1 MSRGLTPAVAPR
13 EMSAAA
19 LSGAR
24 HVTWL
29 EWPRQ
34 GLSLGRVGEGPDW
47 CQARDVAGAAPREMG
62 RLSLI
67 AIAGSLRPG
76 RTGDKIERG
85 PPRKEKR

>member
-13 EMSAAA
+13 ELSAAA
-19 LSGAR
+19 PSGAR

-34 GLSLGRVGEGPDW
+34 GLSLGRVAEGPVW
-47 CQARDVAGAAPREMG
+47 CQARDVAGAAREMG
-62 RLSLI
+62 QLSLI
-67 AIAGSLRPG
+67 AIGGSLRPG

-85 PPRKEKR
+85 PPRKEKQ